1 MYFINGGGGMAALS
15 VFVRTEKFMNILA
28 NVCEY
33 GDIANGL
40 KLFVDREDTSIFFLW
55 MTMTK

>member
-1 MYFINGGGGMAALS
+1 MAALS

>member
-1 MYFINGGGGMAALS
+1 MAALS
-15 VFVRTEKFMNILA
+15 VFVRTEKFMNNLA